1 MSSELE
7 VKIFGQSFRLKVDD
21 PARIERVAAFVDGKM
36 KQLLSSPTQG
46 LSARGAVLT
55 ALEITDEWFTS
66 QDEEEKIV
74 SDLSE
79 RVEELISLLPE

>member
-1 MSSELE
+1 VSSELE
-7 VKIFGQSFRLKVDD
+7 VKIFGQAFRLRGDD
-21 PARIERVAAFVDGKM
+21 PARIERAAAFVDGKM